1 VQMLKS
7 NYPLASK
14 ISIVSTE
21 DKALDLAINSRFY
34 LKYSRFTLK
43 ALNKRVFQEFL
54 WGMLKIERI
63 PQRSIGSIRIEILP
77 APRKNGLTIAGKC
90 NRING
95 KIRIYP
101 KPFKFCDSFRK
112 EYGQYLLV
120 EYAGNRARASLIHE
134 LLHLK
139 YGSDETEVRKLTKEY
154 YSQLIANEYSDNSK
168 ALYMRNLIFARRE
181 QAILRKSR

>member
-1 VQMLKS
+1 MLKQS
-7 NYPLASK
+7 YVLTNK
-14 ISIVSTE
+14 ITIANAE
-21 DKALDLAINSRFY
+21 DNGPNLSINSSFY

-54 WGMLKIERI
+54 SDLLKIEKI
-63 PQRSIGSIRIEILP
+63 PQKSIDSISIEILP

-90 NRING
+90 NTSNG

-101 KPFKFCDSFRK
+101 KPLKFCDAFRK

-120 EYAGNRARASLIHE
+120 EYAGNRARAALIHE

-139 YGSDETEVRKLTKEY
+139 YGSDEVGVRKLTEEY
-154 YSQLIANEYSDNSK
+154 YSKLVKNECSNGSK
-168 ALYMRNLIFARRE
+168 AFYMCRLIFAR
-181 QAILRKSR
+181 

>member
-1 VQMLKS
+1 MLKQT
-7 NYPLASK
+7 YTLANK
-14 ISIVSTE
+14 ISIAK
-21 DKALDLAINSRFY
+21 DKDPVLSINSSFY

-54 WGMLKIERI
+54 ADVLKTERI
-63 PQRSIGSIRIEILP
+63 PQTSIDSISIEVLP

-90 NRING
+90 NIVKG

-101 KPFKFCDSFRK
+101 KPLKFCDAFRK

-120 EYAGNRARASLIHE
+120 EYAGNRARAVLIHE

-139 YGSDETEVRKLTKEY
+139 YGSDEDGVRKLTEEY
-154 YSQLIANEYSDNSK
+154 YSQLIKTECSNNPK
-168 ALYMRNLIFARRE
+168 ALHMCKLIFAR
-181 QAILRKSR
+181 

>member
-1 VQMLKS
+1 MLKQS
-7 NYPLASK
+7 YVLTNK
-14 ISIVSTE
+14 ISIADAEVNHLNLS
-21 DKALDLAINSRFY
+21 INSRFY

-54 WGMLKIERI
+54 SDMLKTERI
-63 PQRSIGSIRIEILP
+63 PQRSIDSISIEILP

-90 NRING
+90 NTFNG

-101 KPFKFCDSFRK
+101 KPLKFCDAFRK

-120 EYAGNRARASLIHE
+120 EYAGNRARAALIHE

-139 YGSDETEVRKLTKEY
+139 YRSDEVGVRKLTERY
-154 YSQLIANEYSDNSK
+154 YSQLVENECSSSSK
-168 ALYMRNLIFARRE
+168 ALYMCKLIFAR
-181 QAILRKSR
+181 

>member
-1 VQMLKS
+1 MMKQSYV
-7 NYPLASK
+7 LAKK
-14 ISIVSTE
+14 ISIANTE
-21 DKALDLAINSRFY
+21 ENPVNLSVNSGFY

-54 WGMLKIERI
+54 SDILKIEKI
-63 PQRSIGSIRIEILP
+63 PQNNIGSICIEILP

-90 NRING
+90 NTFNG

-101 KPFKFCDSFRK
+101 KPLKFCDAFRK

-120 EYAGNRARASLIHE
+120 EYAGNRARAALIHE

-139 YGSDETEVRKLTKEY
+139 YRSDEVRVRKLTEEY
-154 YSQLIANEYSDNSK
+154 YSQLIKNECTNSSK
-168 ALYMRNLIFARRE
+168 AVHICNLLFVR
-181 QAILRKSR
+181 